1 MDSHLIIADEK
12 IINKIYF
19 IRGHK
24 VMLDRDLAEMY
35 GVETKRLK
43 EAIRRNIDIFPRHF
57 MFVLNK
63 EEFQNWRSQNA
74 SSNFS
79 DKMGL
84 RYPPYEFTEHGILQ
98 LANVLKSKSAR
109 KMSIRIIEV
118 FVKMREI
125 LSSNKDIL
133 LKLEQIEKKLMKQD
147 ELSNKHEQEIRILF
161 EALKQLLNP
170 EPLSRKQVGYKYGEK

>member
-1 MDSHLIIADEK
+1 MDKHLIIADEK

-35 GVETKRLK
+35 GVETRRLN
-43 EAIRRNIDIFPRHF
+43 EQVNRNIERFPQHF
-57 MFVLNK
+57 MFQLN
-63 EEFQNWRSQNA
+63 EQEHDNLMSQNA
-74 SSNFS
+74 ISRWGGIR
-79 DKMGL
+79 KL
-84 RYPPYEFTEHGILQ
+84 PLVFTEHGILQ
-98 LANVLKSKSAR
+98 LSNVLKSQSALR
-109 KMSIRIIEV
+109 MSIRIIEV

-147 ELSNKHEQEIRILF
+147 ERSNKHEQEIRILF
-161 EALKQLLNP
+161 EALKQLLTP
-170 EPLSRKQVGYKYGEK
+170 EPLPRKQVGYKYGEK